1 MLELTSVS
9 KRFGSTQ
16 ALSDVS
22 LEARDGEIFG
32 LLGPNGAGKT
42 TAIRLVLKLYL
53 PDTGSVTF
61 DGRPLEP
68 GIRER
73 IGYLPEERGLYPKEK
88 LREVLLY
95 LASLKGASR
104 PSAREATDR
113 WLERFGLLDHAG
125 AKVESLSKGMHHKAQ
140 FIAAVAHDPDI
151 VILDEPFAGL
161 DPVSVEL
168 LRKAILELKQA
179 GKTILFSTHVMDQAE
194 RLCNRVAIIDR
205 GRLIVSGSL
214 AEIKARHGMTAV
226 QVEFDGDGEFITDL
240 PEVADVTRYP
250 RYVEVALHPR
260 ASANDLLSALLPRL
274 HITRFE
280 VLSPSLHR
288 IFLDKVGGAR
298 TDAGGED
305 T

>member
-1 MLELTSVS
+1 MLELTNVS
-9 KRFGSTQ
+9 KRFGRTQ

-22 LEARDGEIFG
+22 LAARPGEIFG

-42 TAIRLVLKLYL
+42 TAIRLVLNLYL
-53 PDTGSVTF
+53 PDAGSVTF
-61 DGRPLEP
+61 DGHSLTPE
-68 GIRER
+68 IRER

-88 LREVLLY
+88 VRDVLVY

-104 PSAREATDR
+104 ESALQATDR
-113 WLERFGLLDHAG
+113 WLERFDLLEHAE

-140 FIAAVAHDPDI
+140 FIAAVAHDPQI
-151 VILDEPFAGL
+151 VILDEPFGGL

-168 LRKAILELKQA
+168 LREAILELREA

-205 GRLIVSGSL
+205 GRLVIAGPL
-214 AEIKARHGMTAV
+214 GEIKAEHGRKAV
-226 QVEFDGDGEFITDL
+226 HVEFDGDGAFIEGL
-240 PEVADVTRYP
+240 PQVADVIHYP
-250 RYVEVALHPR
+250 RYVEVSLAPD
-260 ASANDLLSALLPRL
+260 ASPGELLSALAPRL
-274 HITRFE
+274 DIARFE

-288 IFLDKVGGAR
+288 IFLDRVGGR
-298 TDAGGED
+298 PEEGGLD